1 MGRVKIKT
9 QTIRSFPSFYTVFSL
24 IGTDEDKDIM
34 NTDSDYTNRGIAA
47 VSGKRAR
54 NYCELRRST
63 ASEISFNTN
72 TTISQGGHSVRSM
85 PVFPTHVKGIVLQL
99 VLVRKY
105 NLK

>member
-1 MGRVKIKT
+1 MKIKT
-9 QTIRSFPSFYTVFSL
+9 QAKRPFPSFNLAFSM

-34 NTDSDYTNRGIAA
+34 NTDSDYTNRDNIA
-47 VSGKRAR
+47 VSGMRAR

-85 PVFPTHVKGIVLQL
+85 PVFPTQGKGMVL
-99 VLVRKY
+99 
-105 NLK
+105 